1 MAKSIIRGTGNAL
14 ALVAWL
20 GIAVAPGVAQE
31 TPVKIGVVDVEVLVA
46 ESPQGKELQA
56 QLERFQTEAQ
66 QEMQRMQEQAQAIQ
80 QRINDGANTLSE
92 DRLSELNK
100 ELEDATIALRRYRD
114 DKQRQGQKM
123 QEEGLLRIEQM
134 LQPVF
139 EQARQELGLDLVI
152 NRVPGVVLMISD
164 RVDITAL
171 MIERVNAA
179 TAAAPDAAD
188 SDSADPDS
196 E

>member
-1 MAKSIIRGTGNAL
+1 MANSTIKWTGQAL
-14 ALVAWL
+14 AMVVGL
-20 GIAVAPGVAQE
+20 GIAVAPVIAQE
-31 TPVKIGVVDVEVLVA
+31 APVKIGVVDVEVLVA

-56 QLERFQTEAQ
+56 RLEKFQAEAQ
-66 QEMQRMQEQAQAIQ
+66 QEMQRLQEQAQAIQ
-80 QRINDGANTLSE
+80 QRINDGANSLSD

-100 ELEDATIALRRYRD
+100 ELEDVGIALRRYRD
-114 DKQRQGQKM
+114 DKQRQGQKL
-123 QEEGLLRIEQM
+123 QEEGLMGIEQM

-139 EQARQELGLDLVI
+139 EKAREDLGLDLVI

-171 MIERVNAA
+171 MIERMNAA
-179 TAAAPDAAD
+179 VAPAPSPAAPD
-188 SDSADPDS
+188 P

>member
-1 MAKSIIRGTGNAL
+1 MANSTIKWTGHGL
-14 ALVAWL
+14 AVVAWL
-20 GIAVAPGVAQE
+20 CISVAPALAQE
-31 TPVKIGVVDVEVLVA
+31 APVKIGVVDVEVLVA

-56 QLERFQTEAQ
+56 RLESFQAEAQ

-80 QRINDGANTLSE
+80 QRISDGANTLSD

-100 ELEDATIALRRYRD
+100 ELEDVGIALRRYRD
-114 DKQRQGQKM
+114 DKQREGQKL
-123 QEEGLLRIEQM
+123 QEEGLMGIEQM

-139 EQARQELGLDLVI
+139 EQAREELGLDLVI

-171 MIERVNAA
+171 MIERINEAA
-179 TAAAPDAAD
+179 IPAPSPEAPD
-188 SDSADPDS
+188 SD
-196 E
+196 